1 MKRLNIGSVILAV
14 IGLQCAI
21 GGTSFAGDWSQWLGP
36 SRNGVSAEVIAP
48 WTEKP
53 PVVWRHKAGNGYCSP
68 VIADGIVYIHA
79 AVADKDEENILA
91 IDLKTGEQVWTES
104 YPRAAYR
111 SELGVGPRATPA
123 VVDGRIF
130 TFGITGELSSHD
142 AKTGERYWQVNPYT
156 ELNASLPGFGVCS
169 SPLVVEGSVVVPVG
183 GTGNGILAYSAETGK
198 LLWSGLDEPAAVASP
213 IVRICETD
221 EGERTEVI
229 VQTTL
234 RLVGLHP
241 KTGEIYWEHPLVFQ
255 PSGVSPTPLVLG
267 DLLVCSTQDTG
278 TLTVKLPGKEL
289 ATPEQKWWNQELSS
303 YFSTGTIGA
312 DGRVYLVTNAVMPL
326 PRADIHCLN
335 AETGEEQWLK
345 KGVGYFHVGLI
356 STGDGKL
363 LLLDDG
369 GTLILAEPTE
379 TELKELSRA
388 KVCGGTFMNPTLS
401 GGRVVVRDN
410 KEVICYD
417 LNEAK

>member
-1 MKRLNIGSVILAV
+1 MKLPRICSVILAV
-14 IGLQCAI
+14 IGLQCVA

-48 WTEKP
+48 WTEQP
-53 PVVWRHKAGNGYCSP
+53 PVIWRHKAGNGYCSP

-79 AVADKDEENILA
+79 AVAGKEEENILA
-91 IDLKTGEQVWTES
+91 IDLITGARVWSES
-104 YPRAAYR
+104 YPRTAYR

-123 VVDGRIF
+123 VVNGRIF

-169 SPLVVEGSVVVPVG
+169 SPLVVEGSVIVPVG

-213 IVRICETD
+213 IVRIRETE
-221 EGERTEVI
+221 EGERIEVI

-255 PSGVSPTPLVLG
+255 PSGVSPTPLALG

-278 TLTVKLPGKEL
+278 TLTVKLPGKE
-289 ATPEQKWWNQELSS
+289 AASPEQKWWNQEWSS

-312 DGRVYLVTNAVMPL
+312 DGRAYLVTNAVMPL
-326 PRADIHCLN
+326 PRADIRCLN

-356 STGDGKL
+356 SAGDGKL

-401 GGRVVVRDN
+401 EGRVVVRDN

-417 LNEAK
+417 LNQVK